1 MNKHI
6 RTFYLMV
13 ISTLLVTVYSC
24 SENKSTNSAKEI
36 FIDFDNIEIV
46 DLTKGKEIELEF
58 SDSSIIRSIDELRVY
73 DKSHYLIRSRS
84 DLLHFDTNG
93 NFKNQIGRKGNGP
106 MEFTNF
112 SSFFVKNNTVH
123 IYDFMGKR
131 IIKYD
136 WDGNYLNALSLK
148 DIYSDIVPNYI
159 YPLAN
164 NQFISKN
171 TFGGDH
177 RQTPSYS
184 ILDENFKI
192 TSNIA
197 DRYLENGI
205 TFSNIF
211 FADENAIL
219 FWEIFNDTVFS
230 VSNDTTFAPK
240 YFINF
245 NTKAIPSNIKSLDT
259 YDIIDFTN
267 KPESKSKH
275 ATLIRCVY
283 EDAHYLRF
291 IFVHNAEVHY
301 VKSNKANNVT
311 KTYKLS
317 YPDKTVEPL
326 IFFEDNTL
334 IVPVNSFEDEAN
346 PSLIVLDEGAL

>member
-1 MNKHI
+1 MRKI
-6 RTFYLMV
+6 LYFSFAIACYMLT
-13 ISTLLVTVYSC
+13 SC
-24 SENKSTNSAKEI
+24 SQNKSTSSAKEI
-36 FIDFDNIEIV
+36 FIDFDNIETF

-58 SDSSIIRSIDELRVY
+58 SDSSIIRSIDELRMY
-73 DKSHYLIRSRS
+73 DNTHYLIRSRS

-93 NFKNQIGRKGNGP
+93 KFKNQIGRKGNGP

-112 SSFFVKNNTVH
+112 SSFFVKNDTVH

-136 WDGNYLNALSLK
+136 WDGNYFKAVSLK
-148 DIYSDIVPNYI
+148 DTYPDITPNYI
-159 YPLAN
+159 YPITN

-171 TFGGDH
+171 TFGGD
-177 RQTPSYS
+177 QCQIPSYS

-197 DRYLENGI
+197 DRYLKNGI
-205 TFSNIF
+205 TFSNNF
-211 FADENAIL
+211 FADENTIL

-245 NTKAIPSNIKSLDT
+245 NTKAIPSNIKGLDT

-267 KPESKSKH
+267 KPESKSKY
-275 ATLIRCVY
+275 ATLVRCVY

-291 IFVHNAEVHY
+291 IFAYNAEVYY
-301 VKSNKANNVT
+301 VKSNKTNNVT

-317 YPDKTVEPL
+317 YPDKTVELL

-334 IVPVNSFEDEAN
+334 IVPVNNFEDEAN